1 MPNTVLLLLLLGRYL
16 KFQNKTEGLDFK
28 SYVTTSRILTLD
40 KPEPDVTDLWILDFD
55 GIYFFITLLFLAD
68 IEIQIAIP
76 KIIIEFQTQS
86 QAQTGI
92 YFVFFT

>member
-1 MPNTVLLLLLLGRYL
+1 MLLLLGRYL

-55 GIYFFITLLFLAD
+55 DTYIFFIKLLFLAD
-68 IEIQIAIP
+68 IEIQSAIINS
-76 KIIIEFQTQS
+76 KKKSYQRLTEVEARNVT
-86 QAQTGI
+86 
-92 YFVFFT
+92 